1 MWTQDVRVPVDGRIS
16 KGKKEGR
23 ACATSYM
30 GVYAMGDASVAKA
43 AANGGIKKIQS
54 VEALVNARIVIGT
67 YCTVVR
73 GS

>member
-1 MWTQDVRVPVDGRIS
+1 
-16 KGKKEGR
+16 
-23 ACATSYM
+23 
-30 GVYAMGDASVAKA
+30 MGDASVAKA

-67 YCTVVR
+67 YCTIVR